1 MNAYAL
7 LENEMVRL
15 ELEADNSS
23 PDDLSAFAAA
33 YETIDWDS
41 RPPEDFI
48 QAVKLALRI
57 GAHLIA
63 REAALVG
70 TQRFPKNRELQKMA
84 QVLAP
89 PSAHI
94 VKSKNQDARRAN
106 HHWLQQHRKQYN
118 GRWVALDSGTLLA
131 VADSP
136 ADLMAQINQNQNGDV
151 LLTQVW

>member
-7 LENEMVRL
+7 LDDEMVRL
-15 ELEADNSS
+15 ESEADNSS
-23 PDDLSAFAAA
+23 PNDLSAFTAA

-41 RPPEDFI
+41 RPSEDFI
-48 QAVKLALRI
+48 QAVKLALRV
-57 GAHLIA
+57 GAHPIA

-70 TQRFPKNRELQKMA
+70 TQRFPKNRELQNMA

-89 PSAHI
+89 PHAHM

-106 HHWLQQHRKQYN
+106 HHWLQQNRKQYN
-118 GRWVALDSGTLLA
+118 GRWVALTGGTLLA
-131 VADSP
+131 VADTP
-136 ADLMAQINQNQNGDV
+136 ADLTAQINQNQNGDV